1 MHVPSGAGRDFWLG
15 TKANAKVLLCYKNC
29 LTSLRGLP
37 VQALSLIF
45 LPFQIPTARRTFSD
59 IISTLTSEITRT
71 ALSTIAPLQ
80 TNIKCATTR
89 TPHFPAAARL
99 ERILWYADMSM
110 MTWPSVWPILEQTRS
125 QSPKYVKGNAA
136 RVLPSAN
143 RKYFLWARDRPEVGR
158 GD

>member
-15 TKANAKVLLCYKNC
+15 TKANAKVLCYKNC

-136 RVLPSAN
+136 RVHPSAN